1 MDKNKW
7 KFTKPGFASLLR
19 KRIALFIRLARQ
31 ASINREH
38 MGVLETQYLVGQ
50 ADAVAE
56 LAFNAGIISYQ
67 QYYLLLAASNEAIE
81 GRIRKPGP
89 ITIMAQ
95 PEHTKGQMEQIQAMI
110 NPVG

>member
-1 MDKNKW
+1 MEKNNKW
-7 KFTKPGFASLLR
+7 KLTKPGFASLLR

-31 ASINREH
+31 ASINREQ

-56 LAFNAGIISYQ
+56 LAFNAGIITYQ

-81 GRIRKPGP
+81 GRMIV
-89 ITIMAQ
+89 Q
-95 PEHTKGQMEQIQAMI
+95 PKHTKGEMEQIKAMI
-110 NPVG
+110 QA